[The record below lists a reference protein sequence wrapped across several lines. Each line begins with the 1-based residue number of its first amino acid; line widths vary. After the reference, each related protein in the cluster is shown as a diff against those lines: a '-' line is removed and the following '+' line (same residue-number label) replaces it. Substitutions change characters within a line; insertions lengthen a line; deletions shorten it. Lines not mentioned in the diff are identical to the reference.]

1 MTALRNKSLVLS
13 IVLTIFAVHAAAQ
26 TKNSAGVQANLRKDE
41 PSRLRI
47 TIRSLADAPAT
58 IHKSELPWELRH
70 SIILMAVTPAGDSLP
85 QNAEAGDPSLQK
97 ITLNPGQSVSG
108 DIDLKTV
115 FKDLDGV
122 RRKSDVL
129 LFWAYR
135 SPSGLNLPKWSGGW
149 ILIPRMQ

>member
-1 MTALRNKSLVLS
+1 VTALRSNSLALLA
-13 IVLTIFAVHAAAQ
+13 VLTIFAVQGRAQ
-26 TKNSAGVQANLRKDE
+26 TENFGVEAKLRKDE
-41 PSRLRI
+41 PSHLQI
-47 TIRSLADAPAT
+47 TVRSLATAPAT
-58 IHKSELPWELRH
+58 IYKSDLPWELRH
-70 SIILMAVTPAGDSLP
+70 SIILTAVTSAGDSLP
-85 QNAEAGDPSLQK
+85 QNVIAGDPSLQK

-108 DIDLKTV
+108 DIDLKAV

-135 SPSGLNLPKWSGGW
+135 SPDGLNLPKWSGGL

>member
-1 MTALRNKSLVLS
+1 MTALRTKSLVLS
-13 IVLTIFAVHAAAQ
+13 VVLTIFAVQGAAQ
-26 TKNSAGVQANLRKDE
+26 AKNSGVEANLWKDE

-47 TIRSLADAPAT
+47 TVRSLAAAPAT
-58 IHKSELPWELRH
+58 INKSELPWELRH

-85 QNAEAGDPSLQK
+85 QNVVAGDPGLQK
-97 ITLNPGQSVSG
+97 VTLKPGQSVSG
-108 DIDLKTV
+108 DIDLKMV
-115 FKDLDGV
+115 FKDLDGA

>member
-1 MTALRNKSLVLS
+1 VTALRISFLALLA
-13 IVLTIFAVHAAAQ
+13 VLTIFAAQGRSQ
-26 TKNSAGVQANLRKDE
+26 TKNSGVEAELRTTD
-41 PSRLRI
+41 PLCLRM
-47 TIRSLADAPAT
+47 TVRSLATAPAT
-58 IHKSELPWELRH
+58 IYKSELPWELRH
-70 SIILMAVTPAGDSLP
+70 SIILTAVTTAGDSLS
-85 QNAEAGDPSLQK
+85 QNVVAGDPSLQK

-108 DIDLKTV
+108 DIDLKAV

-135 SPSGLNLPKWSGGW
+135 SPDGLNLPKWSGGW